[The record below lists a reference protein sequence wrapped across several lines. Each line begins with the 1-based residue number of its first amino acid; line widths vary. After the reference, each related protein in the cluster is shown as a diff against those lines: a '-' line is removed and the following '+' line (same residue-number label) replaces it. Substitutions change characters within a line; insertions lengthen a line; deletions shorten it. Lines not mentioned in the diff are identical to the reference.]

1 MYNLLKRLSR
11 KHSIT
16 LVSFIR
22 NEEER
27 GYAKDLKFCESV
39 HMVMRGRAWQPKYYI
54 GTIFSSYPFLLYTY
68 ENSLM
73 RTTIRDLLSSKAY
86 DVVHLEPFYVMPSVP
101 TNVTAPLVISEHNV
115 EYDVYESYV
124 RRFPI
129 SFLRPWLM
137 WDVGKLRR
145 WERMA
150 WKRADVLTAVSRED
164 SAIME
169 RCRSKLVHVVPN
181 GVDLSSFPYRAP
193 VKKKHINIV
202 FIGNFRWLPNRDA
215 ANELVE
221 NIWPHIQKR
230 IPDARLIVVGRDM
243 PVDLKRRVSQIGGK
257 AMDSVTDIA
266 SVYRDADI
274 LVAPH
279 AISGGTKFKMLE
291 AMASGVSIV
300 TSAEG
305 MSGLGA
311 IPETHYFPAQSPDEY
326 VKQVCRVYEDTAAA
340 KAMSQRARKF
350 VETHYGWE
358 HIADEL
364 DSVWKKA
371 YDRT

>member
-1 MYNLLKRLSR
+1 MYNLLKRLSC

-22 NEEER
+22 SEEECA
-27 GYAKDLKFCESV
+27 YAKDLGFCESV

-54 GTIFSSYPFLLYTY
+54 GTMFSQYPFLLYTY
-68 ENSLM
+68 ENRLM
-73 RTTIRDLLSSKAY
+73 RTKISELLSSKTY

-101 TNVTAPLVISEHNV
+101 NVTVPLVISEHNV

-129 SFLRPWLM
+129 PFFRPILM

-145 WERMA
+145 WERTA
-150 WKRADVLTAVSRED
+150 WKLADVLTAVSRED
-164 SAIME
+164 SASME
-169 RCRSKLVHVVPN
+169 RHRTKPVSIVPN
-181 GVDLSSFPYRAP
+181 GVDLSSFPYRQ
-193 VKKKHINIV
+193 VRKKRTHIV

-221 NIWPHIQKR
+221 RIWPHIQKR
-230 IPDARLIVVGRDM
+230 ISDAKLTIVGRDM
-243 PVDLKRRVSQIGGK
+243 PEDLKRRVADIGGK
-257 AMDSVTDIA
+257 AMDSVMDIT
-266 SVYRDADI
+266 SVYRDADM

-291 AMASGVSIV
+291 AMASGVPII
-300 TSAEG
+300 TSVEG
-305 MSGLGA
+305 MSGLET
-311 IPETHYFPAQSPDEY
+311 IPGTHYFPAQSPEEY
-326 VKQVCRVYEDTAAA
+326 AQQVYRVYSDAVVA